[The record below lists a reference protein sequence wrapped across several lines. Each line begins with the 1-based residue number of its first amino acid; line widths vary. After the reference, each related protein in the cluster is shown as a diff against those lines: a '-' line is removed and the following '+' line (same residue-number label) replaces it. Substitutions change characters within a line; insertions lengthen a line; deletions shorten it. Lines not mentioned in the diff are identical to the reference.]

1 MYETVAASA
10 TRIHELPPGQD
21 ESEHKLPRENR
32 TMTKETRRA
41 IRSTFTMESHD
52 RELEARFR
60 TMETD
65 AFQLRLGRNNCD
77 PSSKAHAGKPKVRA
91 EDARC
96 MTRTTSHDCELEARF
111 RAMETDAFNC
121 VYGETTVLPQPI
133 PDLRCV
139 RDAGARQPKTKSQK
153 KEHYPAQTKKPE
165 PRTAWVRIQPRP

>member
-1 MYETVAASA
+1 MHNTHNFNDVKPRLRVGSAIQEPSPHMCETVAASA
-10 TRIHELPPGQD
+10 ARIHEILPAQD
-21 ESEHKLPRENR
+21 ESEYKLPRENR

-77 PSSKAHAGKPKVRA
+77 PPSKADAGKPKVRA

-121 VYGETTVLPQPI
+121 V
-133 PDLRCV
+133 
-139 RDAGARQPKTKSQK
+139 
-153 KEHYPAQTKKPE
+153 
-165 PRTAWVRIQPRP
+165 